1 MTECRQR
8 FVSPVWIGFL
18 LNLAFESS
26 RIFIPLLTVDIGGT
40 VMDVGLVG
48 AANGLAFFAAAFVF
62 GRQADIFG
70 RLRFVRIGLG
80 LSALAFLSQLVAFN
94 VTALL
99 VVRTFVGFAMGITTG
114 SLLVFAYENRG
125 GVGKFSSF
133 GALGLIGGS
142 VVSAIIKEYNLLF
155 ILSFLS
161 SAVAFFLSLRL
172 EEYNKYQKAPV
183 SRYFPVIWRN
193 RAVYLPF
200 FLRQLGASAIWII
213 FPLFLRELGADKFWI
228 AMVVTANYAGQAVL
242 MGVVERFT
250 GRGLFRLGLILS
262 GVVFLLYTVTAH
274 VYHVLPVQVLL
285 SGAWSLLYIEALVLL
300 LRSGEEKGTATG
312 ILVASTNLCM
322 ALGPFLGG
330 LLSSLWGFHAP
341 MFAAAALSFA
351 GLWWAPRQGR
361 ACNVKAL

>member
-1 MTECRQR
+1 MTEYWHR
-8 FVSPVWIGFL
+8 FASPVWIGFL

-40 VMDVGLVG
+40 VMDVGFVG

-62 GRQADIFG
+62 GRQADLFG

-99 VVRTFVGFAMGITTG
+99 VVRTLVGFAMGVTTG
-114 SLLVFAYENRG
+114 ALLVYAYENRG

-133 GALGLIGGS
+133 GALGLIAGAAA
-142 VVSAIIKEYNLLF
+142 SAVIKEYNLLF
-155 ILSFLS
+155 LLSFFS
-161 SAVAFFLSLRL
+161 SAGAFLLSLRL
-172 EEYNKYQKAPV
+172 EEYNKYQKSPV
-183 SRYFPVIWRN
+183 SRFLPLIWRN

-200 FLRQLGASAIWII
+200 FLRQLGASAVWII

-228 AMVVTANYAGQAVL
+228 AVVVTVNYAGQAVL
-242 MGVVERFT
+242 MGFVERLT
-250 GRGLFRLGLILS
+250 GKGLFRLGLILS
-262 GVVFLLYTVTAH
+262 GIVFLLYTLTGH
-274 VYHVLPVQVLL
+274 VYQVLPVQVLL
-285 SGAWSLLYIEALVLL
+285 AGAWSLLYIEALVLL

-312 ILVASTNLCM
+312 ILIATTNLCM

-330 LLSSLWGFHAP
+330 LLSSLGGFHAP
-341 MFAAAALSFA
+341 MYAAAALSFV
-351 GLWWAPRQGR
+351 GLCWAPGR
-361 ACNVKAL
+361 VRPRKMT